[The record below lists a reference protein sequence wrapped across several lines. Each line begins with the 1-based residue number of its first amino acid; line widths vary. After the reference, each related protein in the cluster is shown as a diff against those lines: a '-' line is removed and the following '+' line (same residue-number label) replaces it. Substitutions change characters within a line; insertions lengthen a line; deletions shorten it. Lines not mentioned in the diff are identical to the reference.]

1 MSHVKVAN
9 EITAIVTAL
18 IYTHLLHALLLLL
31 GVTMLAGYL
40 YTNYSVY
47 FHLMPGKS
55 PTSVLQRFRDNAL

>member
-40 YTNYSVY
+40 YTKYSLSI
-47 FHLMPGKS
+47 FI
-55 PTSVLQRFRDNAL
+55 